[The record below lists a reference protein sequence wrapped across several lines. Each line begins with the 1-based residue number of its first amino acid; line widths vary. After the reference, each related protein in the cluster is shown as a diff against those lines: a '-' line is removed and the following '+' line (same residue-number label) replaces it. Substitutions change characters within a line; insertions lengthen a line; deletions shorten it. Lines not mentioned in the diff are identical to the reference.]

1 MNKTTTVFQMVAI
14 NENEKVILSVH
25 PSERIIDYHTHD
37 FFEFNYILRGECNN
51 TVEGKNIHMEEGDL
65 ILLPPNVYHSVY
77 CQRDSYILNISV
89 NSAFFYDL
97 NVEYRALPSML
108 SVFLDSLNK
117 KECHTYFFCKNAKS
131 IKNTVFNMLEN
142 CLRRFNPVYY
152 QDDAFLEYI
161 KQIYLSHQNIDFY
174 NFKLAEIRL
183 REIILALIYNE
194 NKNSQL
200 SAKLVRNCA
209 KLIPILDFIAH
220 NYQSVT
226 LEKLSLHFH
235 YAKAHISRLLKE
247 KTGCNFSQI
256 LINTRLSNAMLLL
269 ERNDLSIDEISR
281 LVGYDAPEY
290 FYRLFKKHIKCTPQ
304 EFRKRLHK
312 KLNPPFIRN

>member
-1 MNKTTTVFQMVAI
+1 MDKKIIYFRSNAI

-25 PSERIIDYHTHD
+25 PAERIIDYHTHD

-65 ILLPPNVYHSVY
+65 ILLPPNVYHSLY
-77 CQRDSYILNISV
+77 CQSDSYILNISV

-97 NVEYRALPSML
+97 NAEYRALPFRL
-108 SVFLDSLNK
+108 PAFLDSLNK
-117 KECHTYFFCKNAKS
+117 RECHTYFFSKNVKS
-131 IKNTVFNMLEN
+131 IKKIVFDMLEN

-152 QDDAFLEYI
+152 QNDAFLDYI
-161 KQIYLSHQNIDFY
+161 KGIYLSHQNINFY

-183 REIILALIYNE
+183 REIILALMYYENE
-194 NKNSQL
+194 SSQL
-200 SAKLVRNCA
+200 SVKLVRNCA

-220 NYQSVT
+220 NYQTVT

-235 YAKAHISRLLKE
+235 YAKPHISRLLKG

-281 LVGYDAPEY
+281 LVGYNAPEY

-312 KLNPPFIRN
+312 SI